1 MEYNFDP
8 KGNNKFLVKLLK
20 TNMLRISRRK
30 LLELS

>member
-8 KGNNKFLVKLLK
+8 KGNKKLLVKLPK